1 MRTHFYTQ
9 KESFLRQLSKFDSC
23 LRLNVSREDSDFPVF
38 TVFTQPVKLNPVTY
52 ESEKTGCMKICSV
65 YEIPVSHRPYT
76 WNKFTSFFFFF
87 FFFKFISIFFFFFF
101 QLISMFFFLCFRLK
115 TFIMMRI
122 LTLQPLS
129 LSQGHHES
137 SWENSLSV
145 KISSVKILLALY
157 C

>member
-76 WNKFTSFFFFF
+76 
-87 FFFKFISIFFFFFF
+87 
-101 QLISMFFFLCFRLK
+101 
-115 TFIMMRI
+115 
-122 LTLQPLS
+122 
-129 LSQGHHES
+129 
-137 SWENSLSV
+137 
-145 KISSVKILLALY
+145 
-157 C
+157 

>member
-38 TVFTQPVKLNPVTY
+38 TVFTQPVKFNPVTH

-76 WNKFTSFFFFF
+76 
-87 FFFKFISIFFFFFF
+87 
-101 QLISMFFFLCFRLK
+101 
-115 TFIMMRI
+115 
-122 LTLQPLS
+122 
-129 LSQGHHES
+129 
-137 SWENSLSV
+137 
-145 KISSVKILLALY
+145 
-157 C
+157 